1 MEAWQKE
8 YLGVLEKLESSN
20 EPRITFHYEGNE
32 RIGVL
37 LKELADAL
45 LVDATFYVGP
55 LAEASITYK
64 GRLELDRLRSLR
76 PWDKFLSYAG
86 SAVIFAAGALMTK
99 IMDWIFSAKC

>member
-8 YLGVLEKLESSN
+8 YLRVLEKLESSN
-20 EPRITFHYEGNE
+20 EPRISFHYEGNE

-55 LAEASITYK
+55 LAEAAITYK

-76 PWDKFLSYAG
+76 PWNKFLSYAG
-86 SAVIFAAGALMTK
+86 SAVIFASGALMTK
-99 IMDWIFSAKC
+99 IMDWIFSTN